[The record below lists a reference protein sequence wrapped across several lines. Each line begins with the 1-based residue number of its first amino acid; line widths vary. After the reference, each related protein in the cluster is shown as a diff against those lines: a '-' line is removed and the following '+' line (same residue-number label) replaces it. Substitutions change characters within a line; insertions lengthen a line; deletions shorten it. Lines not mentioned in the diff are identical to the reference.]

1 MFSSGAF
8 DCKNCPKTNRTDAP
22 KFCPAWWEMPWTQDG
37 KEFIKQ
43 DCSYRILPTMLHVL
57 GKTATLSMSATHEMN
72 NRLDAAETMCNTVSN
87 KMEALA
93 KVIYIAAD
101 AAEKRR
107 LENGTPN

>member
-43 DCSYRILPTMLHVL
+43 DCSYRMLPGILQTLGQSVTM
-57 GKTATLSMSATHEMN
+57 SMSTSHEMN
-72 NRLDAAETMCNTVSN
+72 KRLDAADEMCKTVSN

-101 AAEKRR
+101 VAEKRR